1 MFYTLHRSR
10 TAGFADWNPLT
21 LQDFVAYYQLFPEP
35 SEERRAVEIRILQR
49 VDEAVREKLAQRQAA
64 KQ

>member
-1 MFYTLHRSR
+1 MFYTMHRSR
-10 TAGFADWNPLT
+10 TVGFSDWNPLT

-35 SEERRAVEIRILQR
+35 SEEMRAVEIRILQR